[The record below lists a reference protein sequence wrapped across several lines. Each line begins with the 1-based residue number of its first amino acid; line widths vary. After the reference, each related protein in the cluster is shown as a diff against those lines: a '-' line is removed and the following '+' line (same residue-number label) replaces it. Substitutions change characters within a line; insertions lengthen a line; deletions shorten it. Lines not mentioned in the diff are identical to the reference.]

1 MADSIN
7 FLECLALQ
15 ILLMCKSGYARRK
28 TCQEQP
34 GCTAGRPNLIKIEN
48 KKHL

>member
-15 ILLMCKSGYARRK
+15 ILLMCKSGYAR